1 MTRRLVV
8 SFPPDNGGLSRDEV
22 DQILAAMDD
31 DKLQQG
37 RITTKDGKN
46 LNAGI
51 RSGRVQWITHK
62 EVDESIFSHLYTL
75 ACVANRERDWNF
87 EVQGIARAIQAVRY
101 WGDREE
107 HYDWHTDWG
116 GGNSRNRKI
125 TVVAHLS
132 EQDEF
137 TGGLLQVTNSSNP
150 LAAVQSAGTVTVFPT
165 FLLHRVTPV
174 TSGCR
179 SAGVCWVLGPSF
191 R

>member
-1 MTRRLVV
+1 VARQLIV
-8 SFPPDNGGLSRDEV
+8 SFPPDHGGLSRDEV
-22 DQILAAMDD
+22 ARILAAMDD
-31 DKLQQG
+31 EKLKQG

-51 RSGRVQWITHK
+51 RSGRVQWVRHN
-62 EVDESIFSHLYTL
+62 EVGEPIFSHLFTL
-75 ACVANRERDWNF
+75 ACVANRERKWNF
-87 EVQGIARAIQAVRY
+87 DIQGIAGSLQAVRY

-107 HYDWHTDWG
+107 HYDWHVDWG

-132 EQDEF
+132 EDDEF
-137 TGGLLQVTNSSNP
+137 TGGQLQITNSSNP
-150 LAAVQSAGTVTVFPT
+150 WSAVQAAGTVTVFPT

-174 TSGCR
+174 MSGCR
-179 SAGVCWVLGPSF
+179 SAAVCWVLGPSW